1 MKWFING
8 VNYNERKF
16 EILTDEPFVINITD
30 KNTSL
35 TNNILVMKID
45 NSKKMAKYE
54 CVLNDNITIRQHY
67 IEITGMHK
75 KNNSNSSKSYL
86 KLDLFILR

>member
-75 KNNSNSSKSYL
+75 KTTRI
-86 KLDLFILR
+86 ILTNI

>member
-75 KNNSNSSKSYL
+75 STTRI
-86 KLDLFILR
+86 ILTNI

>member
-1 MKWFING
+1 LKWFING

-75 KNNSNSSKSYL
+75 STTRI
-86 KLDLFILR
+86 ILTNI